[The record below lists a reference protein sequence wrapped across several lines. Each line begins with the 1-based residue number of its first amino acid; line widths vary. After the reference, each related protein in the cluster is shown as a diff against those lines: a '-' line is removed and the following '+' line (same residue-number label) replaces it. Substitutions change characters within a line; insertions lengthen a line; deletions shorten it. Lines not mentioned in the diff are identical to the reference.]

1 MQISQRLHVLR
12 SWFNVRLKDHCMAVL
27 THFQRMPYDIFSLLY
42 VLIFRCCILLLGT
55 VYIGSELIEISEP
68 INVVKIFLASFLFI
82 FSNWCVG
89 WLWFFDWHNDW
100 NQEYVSDTLNIFVEC
115 TEKFSEAFENNKQV
129 SVETKNLCQNF
140 PTPFFIEFLSHFL
153 MNYYSVL
160 EFFLWTLR
168 TCSRYLQDPRYA
180 VLCGSKT
187 IWTALHDN
195 LIL

>member
-1 MQISQRLHVLR
+1 
-12 SWFNVRLKDHCMAVL
+12 MAVL
-27 THFQRMPYDIFSLLY
+27 THFQPMSYDIFSLLY
-42 VLIFRCCILLLGT
+42 VLIFRCCILLVGT
-55 VYIGSELIEISEP
+55 VYIGSEWIEISEP
-68 INVVKIFLASFLFI
+68 INVVKTFLASFLFI

-100 NQEYVSDTLNIFVEC
+100 NQEYVSDTLDIFVEY

-153 MNYYSVL
+153 LNYYSVL

-168 TCSRYLQDPRYA
+168 TCSR
-180 VLCGSKT
+180 
-187 IWTALHDN
+187 
-195 LIL
+195 

>member
-1 MQISQRLHVLR
+1 MLR
-12 SWFNVRLKDHCMAVL
+12 SWFNVRLKDHCIAVL
-27 THFQRMPYDIFSLLY
+27 THFQQMLYDNFSLLY
-42 VLIFRCCILLLGT
+42 GPFIRCCILLLGT
-55 VYIGSELIEISEP
+55 VYTGSELIEISEP

-140 PTPFFIEFLSHFL
+140 PTSFFIAFFHNVNCSHFS
-153 MNYYSVL
+153 Y
-160 EFFLWTLR
+160 
-168 TCSRYLQDPRYA
+168 
-180 VLCGSKT
+180 
-187 IWTALHDN
+187 
-195 LIL
+195 